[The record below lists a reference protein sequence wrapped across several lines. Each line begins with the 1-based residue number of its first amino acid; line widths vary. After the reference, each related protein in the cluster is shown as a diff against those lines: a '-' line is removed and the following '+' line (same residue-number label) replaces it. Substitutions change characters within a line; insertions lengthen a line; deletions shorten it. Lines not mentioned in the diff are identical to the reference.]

1 MAVATAGFA
10 RFRRQVMRS
19 VGLKELQ
26 EVPTILRIGPYR
38 FFFYSNEN
46 NEPAHIHVQR
56 EGALAKFW
64 LTPVS
69 LASSTGFPA
78 QELTKL
84 SRLVQENATTLV
96 EAWNEFFSTQK

>member
-1 MAVATAGFA
+1 M
-10 RFRRQVMRS
+10 
-19 VGLKELQ
+19 
-26 EVPTILRIGPYR
+26 PTILRVGPYR

-56 EGALAKFW
+56 ERALAKFW
-64 LTPVS
+64 LTPVV

-84 SRLVQENATTLV
+84 SRLVQENAAKFT
-96 EAWNEFFSTQK
+96 EAWNEFFGA